1 MSAHF
6 FRSAPKLC
14 NHLCKFFVSV
24 KGKNK
29 RNDFLCRWPTDRIT
43 TKPQTRAPIELGN
56 TIKGTRARTT
66 PRRALF
72 PPRRAGVSAPQ
83 RAKVRPAGRIKLF
96 DFTLYIALR
105 FAFLV
110 LLSSSLYAPVP
121 VVLLLVVVVAVV
133 QCGFVGDF
141 GFVRFLIRRT
151 KNRTKPKY
159 RVL

>member
-1 MSAHF
+1 M
-6 FRSAPKLC
+6 
-14 NHLCKFFVSV
+14 
-24 KGKNK
+24 
-29 RNDFLCRWPTDRIT
+29 
-43 TKPQTRAPIELGN
+43 
-56 TIKGTRARTT
+56 
-66 PRRALF
+66 
-72 PPRRAGVSAPQ
+72 SAPQ